1 LTSLLPVC
9 YNNTLNKIKGEM
21 MSITRGL
28 KDIGALVDKP
38 KYESTGEKIRWVKL
52 ADGQSAKIRFMEE
65 LDQDSANYSPSRGLS
80 IVVKE
85 HTNPKDFK
93 RKALD
98 TTDTEGRDWAEEMH
112 RKDPKAGWK
121 ARLRFYCNVIVDDGT
136 EPPYVAVWSQGIS
149 KQSAFNNLR
158 EYALDTGSI
167 SNLEW
172 KLKRNGQGTETN
184 YTLLPSKPDAEPFD
198 WTGFEPFNLDK
209 VVRHVPYAEQE
220 AFYLGFDGPSSIT
233 ATNTDW

>member
-1 LTSLLPVC
+1 
-9 YNNTLNKIKGEM
+9 

-38 KYESTGEKIRWVKL
+38 KYESTGEKVRWVKL
-52 ADGQSAKIRFMEE
+52 ADGQSAKIRFIEE
-65 LDQDSANYSPSRGLS
+65 LDTDSANYNAARGLAV
-80 IVVKE
+80 VVKE
-85 HTNPKDFK
+85 HTNPKDYK

-98 TTDTEGRDWAEEMH
+98 TMESEGRDWAEEMH

-121 ARLRFYCNVIVDDGT
+121 ARLRFYCNVLVDDGL

-149 KQSAFNNLR
+149 KQSAFNTLR
-158 EYALDTGSI
+158 EYALETGSI

-172 KLKRNGQGTETN
+172 KIKRNGQGTETN
-184 YTLLPSKPDAEPFD
+184 YTLLPTKPDSEPFN
-198 WTGFEPFNLDK
+198 WEGVEPFNLDK